1 MNIKEAIEDLES
13 ILKNMELNHKTNV
26 ILYNDDKEAF
36 ETIVKYFKDKS
47 ISNINIEKKI
57 KDKIESNKQSLI
69 GMKKSDL
76 KRLITYENEVLKS
89 LLEEDS
95 MSIEEDLKILQEFT
109 ELDRKLRNYKVES
122 DYDNFCE
129 RRCVAIDHILAE
141 REEDKKKIAEL
152 EEENRIFKDSNV
164 LVNRYFK
171 LKDNSI
177 PVQKVKDL
185 LTEIQEEYNEV
196 QEQFDC
202 IWNKKSKD
210 DYDRYKLQ
218 EFSTMQQQLGFF
230 IGKLEELLEEK

>member
-1 MNIKEAIEDLES
+1 MWGIRMD
-13 ILKNMELNHKTNV
+13 
-26 ILYNDDKEAF
+26 
-36 ETIVKYFKDKS
+36 
-47 ISNINIEKKI
+47 
-57 KDKIESNKQSLI
+57 
-69 GMKKSDL
+69 
-76 KRLITYENEVLKS
+76 
-89 LLEEDS
+89 
-95 MSIEEDLKILQEFT
+95 IEEDIKILQEFT

-141 REEDKKKIAEL
+141 REEDKKRIKEL

-230 IGKLEELLEEK
+230 IGKLEEMLEDK

>member
-1 MNIKEAIEDLES
+1 MD
-13 ILKNMELNHKTNV
+13 
-26 ILYNDDKEAF
+26 
-36 ETIVKYFKDKS
+36 
-47 ISNINIEKKI
+47 
-57 KDKIESNKQSLI
+57 
-69 GMKKSDL
+69 
-76 KRLITYENEVLKS
+76 
-89 LLEEDS
+89 
-95 MSIEEDLKILQEFT
+95 IEEDIKKLNKYI
-109 ELDRKLRNYKVES
+109 ELVIDK
-122 DYDNFCE
+122 DYCDCNELNVIIGKHCDGSKN
-129 RRCVAIDHILAE
+129 VAYAIKNTLAE
-141 REEDKKKIAEL
+141 REEDKKRIKEL